1 MKSAQ
6 KVDPGE
12 EHFPL
17 APAGTR
23 ICELKFG
30 GGGERGGAGGG
41 RGGTFR
47 VLCYQ

>member
-12 EHFPL
+12 EHFLL

-23 ICELKFG
+23 TCELKFG
-30 GGGERGGAGGG
+30 EREGVGGGGV
-41 RGGTFR
+41 GGTFR